1 MADVAEQDL
10 QVTIQA
16 WDQAAWSLAA
26 LALAAQGDGP
36 PELTAAARELLA
48 AAGLAAAPGTP
59 LPGLGTATPGQIAS
73 QAAAALHQASALAG
87 GRGYDWGTQSDEA
100 LVAQGRVSAQRAATV
115 ARLMLPAMRDLA
127 GRLAGPDAR
136 LLDVGTGAGAL
147 AVAFAQ
153 VFPQVQVLGIDILD
167 RALGLAR
174 QAIAASD
181 VGARVTVRKQ
191 DVVEFADDAGF
202 DLAWLPAPFIAEPA
216 LHAGLPRV
224 VATLR
229 PGGWLIVGHGKF
241 GGTPAEDALTRL
253 KTLAYGGTPI
263 GGAAACQL
271 LRKAG
276 LISVRTVPTP
286 AGAPAITIGQ
296 TQPDDEP
303 GGDV

>member
-1 MADVAEQDL
+1 MADIAEQDL
-10 QVTIQA
+10 QATIQA

-26 LALAAQGDGP
+26 LALTAQGDGP

-48 AAGLAAAPGTP
+48 AAGLTAAPGTP
-59 LPGLGTATPGQIAS
+59 LPGLGTATPGQIAD
-73 QAAAALHQASALAG
+73 QATAALHQASALAG
-87 GRGYDWGTQSDEA
+87 GRGHEWGTQSDEA
-100 LVAQGRVSAQRAATV
+100 LLAQGRVSAQRAATV
-115 ARLMLPAMRDLA
+115 ARFMLPMMGDLA
-127 GRLAGPDAR
+127 GRLAAPGAR

-191 DVVEFADDAGF
+191 DVADFADDAGF
-202 DLAWLPAPFIAEPA
+202 DLAWLPAPFIAEPV

-224 VATLR
+224 VAALR

-253 KTLAYGGTPI
+253 KTLAYGGTRI
-263 GGAAACQL
+263 DGAAACQL
-271 LRKAG
+271 LREAG
-276 LISVRTVPTP
+276 MTLVRTVPTP

-296 TQPDDEP
+296 NPA
-303 GGDV
+303 